1 METLVSEVIIIEAPK
16 VATVEVEDVNPSAVA
31 YTHIQSVA
39 SATWTVVHN
48 LGWYPNVVVQDSSG
62 TTVEGDITYDSR
74 VKLTLTF
81 SGAFSGR
88 AYLS

>member
-1 METLVSEVIIIEAPK
+1 MSEIIVVESPK
-16 VATVEVEDVNPSAVA
+16 VSTVEVEADYRAAVA
-31 YTHIQSVA
+31 YTHVQGVA
-39 SATWTVVHN
+39 SSTWVVVHN

-62 TTVEGDITYDSR
+62 ATVEGDLTYNSR

-81 SGAFSGR
+81 SGSFSGR